1 MIYFVK
7 ISCGRI
13 LSSSCHVRCPIFG
26 QELFSTLQNSV
37 SIKNGQ
43 LPLVHVKTVASSM
56 PHLITIF
63 NIKDTLSAHE
73 NF

>member
-13 LSSSCHVRCPIFG
+13 LSSFCRVRCQIFG
-26 QELFSTLQNSV
+26 QEVFSTLQNIIPV
-37 SIKNGQ
+37 KKGQ
-43 LPLVHVKTVASSM
+43 LPLISVKTVASSV

-63 NIKDTLSAHE
+63 SIKDTH
-73 NF
+73 